1 MADTD
6 VLSLKTKTAMV
17 GFVSVAWL
25 FALAIPPW
33 MFGLLQQPGWKMW
46 TLMTLLYAYLGYT
59 GMRAYHRGWRSRFIL
74 RVIVP
79 LSLLGASALGCAVT
93 LWSGASP

>member
-1 MADTD
+1 
-6 VLSLKTKTAMV
+6 MV

-46 TLMTLLYAYLGYT
+46 TLVTLLYAYLGYT